1 MIRSLIRSL
10 ITSGIRQALRDDDP
24 ERGYHDGGREPTQD
38 EPLLE
43 WAADRDVFADY
54 RLAEPTFLRLPDG
67 SWGVCVPDVW
77 WPPDGSWETTAPT
90 TVERDVHR
98 EDGTV
103 STQRL
108 TMLFTLDRDDG
119 RSVAVCEIGRAP
131 APAQEGEAP

>member
-10 ITSGIRQALRDDDP
+10 IATGIRQALRGDDS
-24 ERGYHDGGREPTQD
+24 ERGYDDSDGEPTQD
-38 EPLLE
+38 ELLLE

-67 SWGVCVPDVW
+67 SWGVCVPDEW
-77 WPPDGSWETTAPT
+77 WPPDGSWETTSPT

-103 STQRL
+103 STQRV

-119 RSVAVCEIGRAP
+119 RSVAACEIGRDP
-131 APAQEGEAP
+131 APAREGETP